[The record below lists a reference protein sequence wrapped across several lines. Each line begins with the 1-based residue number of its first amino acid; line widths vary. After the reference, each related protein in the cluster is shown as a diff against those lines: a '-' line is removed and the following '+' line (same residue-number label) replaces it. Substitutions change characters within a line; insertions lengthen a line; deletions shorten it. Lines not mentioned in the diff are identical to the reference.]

1 MFENMS
7 FSDYQAAVR
16 PKVQG
21 SWNLHS
27 ILPGTMDF
35 FVLLSSICS
44 VLGIR
49 GQANYAAGNTYQD
62 ALAQYRKS
70 QGLAATSLDLGN
82 ILSVGYV
89 AERREQKSFTTL
101 FSFVLDAIREDELH
115 SLIEYNIDTRVTG
128 STRSPRAQLVTG
140 LTTSETYRQK
150 GAPEP
155 SYMNNPLFTQLR
167 ARISAGSSGE
177 NEDLGPSTQALLRT
191 ANTLD
196 VAGALISDAI
206 QKKLSYIMIIPVEE
220 VDPQRSISSYGVDSL
235 VAMELRSWFGKEMA
249 ADVQI
254 LDLMGTSSIAEL
266 SRKIAGMS
274 KIVNLSDGKKTA
286 E

>member
-7 FSDYQAAVR
+7 FADYQAAVR

-27 ILPGTMDF
+27 ILPESMDF

-70 QGLAATSLDLGN
+70 QGHAATSLDLGN

-115 SLIEYNIDTRVTG
+115 SLIEYNIDTRATG
-128 STRSPRAQLVTG
+128 PTRSPRAQLVTG

-167 ARISAGSSGE
+167 ASSSSGSSGE
-177 NEDLGPSTQALLRT
+177 NEDSGPSIQALLRT
-191 ANTLD
+191 ANSLD

-254 LDLMGTSSIAEL
+254 LDLMGTSSIVEL
-266 SRKIAGMS
+266 SGKIAGMS
-274 KIVNLSDGKKTA
+274 KIVNMSDGKKAA